1 MPGYPIYRAEARPPA
16 RLQVRDIS
24 GAVLAHARAA
34 RRRAAERPPRAPRAR
49 ARAHARAARR
59 PDSARGRAQAL
70 WARATQAGA
79 LREEAEAARA
89 AGQQAALAATREQL
103 EQWDLLMGNSAR
115 LEAEN
120 RRLRRAPAPGAGPEY
135 SGASRSS
142 ACHALPRR
150 RRHAHTCGGEVCPGL
165 LVFKNIRAVLS
176 MRMATSP
183 TAPRSN
189 AGRKQAASTLQ
200 HDATARAGRGAGVA
214 PERVLS
220 ARIG

>member
-79 LREEAEAARA
+79 LREEVEAARA

-103 EQWDLLMGNSAR
+103 EQWDLLMGHSAS

-120 RRLRRAPAPGAGPEY
+120 RRLRRAPAGGADRLRAGPAP
-135 SGASRSS
+135 SWVAPLGAR
-142 ACHALPRR
+142 PTVRR
-150 RRHAHTCGGEVCPGL
+150 RADADMLACV
-165 LVFKNIRAVLS
+165 
-176 MRMATSP
+176 
-183 TAPRSN
+183 
-189 AGRKQAASTLQ
+189 AGRFAQACS
-200 HDATARAGRGAGVA
+200 V
-214 PERVLS
+214 
-220 ARIG
+220 